1 MENNMVVRGRTAS
14 VVHRQPQVPDVETDR
29 YYPAYDEERT
39 GKLMD
44 EVIAAVKDD
53 RMNTKRA
60 ISADIAAT
68 ARVQNQND
76 RVIAACER
84 ELRRRDLPD
93 ERRDELLDRMSRA
106 ADSTAYECASSREF
120 QREQLDHCH
129 KLPWKIFLF
138 VATLVVGGVGGAALV
153 RAAA

>member
-1 MENNMVVRGRTAS
+1 MENNIVVTGRTVPAA
-14 VVHRQPQVPDVETDR
+14 RQQPQVPDVEMNR
-29 YYPAYDEERT
+29 YYPAYDEVRT

-53 RMNTKRA
+53 RMNTKRV

-84 ELRRRDLPD
+84 ELRRDLPD

-106 ADSTAYECASSREF
+106 ADSTAYESANSREF
-120 QREQLDHCH
+120 QREQLDHSH
-129 KLPWKIFLF
+129 KLPWKILLF
-138 VATLVVGGVGGAALV
+138 VATLVVGGVGGAAIV

>member
-1 MENNMVVRGRTAS
+1 MAR
-14 VVHRQPQVPDVETDR
+14 RQPQMLDTETGR
-29 YYPAYDEERT
+29 YYPAYDEERA
-39 GKLMD
+39 GKFVN

-53 RMNTKRA
+53 RANTKRA

-106 ADSTAYECASSREF
+106 ADSTAYESASSREF
-120 QREQLDHCH
+120 QREQLDHSH
-129 KLPWKIFLF
+129 KLPWKILLFL
-138 VATLVVGGVGGAALV
+138 AGLAVGGISGAALV

>member
-1 MENNMVVRGRTAS
+1 MTNNMVVRRKTVP
-14 VVHRQPQVPDVETDR
+14 VVQRQLQTPDAEMDR
-29 YYPAYDEERT
+29 YYPAYDEVRT
-39 GKLMD
+39 EKLVD

-53 RMNTKRA
+53 RANTKRT
-60 ISADIAAT
+60 ISADIAST

-84 ELRRRDLPD
+84 ELRRRELPD

-106 ADSTAYECASSREF
+106 ADSTAYESASSREF
-120 QREQLDHCH
+120 QREQLDHSH
-129 KLPWKIFLF
+129 KLSWKVLLF
-138 VATLVVGGVGGAALV
+138 VAGIAVGGIGGATLI

>member
-1 MENNMVVRGRTAS
+1 MENNMAVRGRTAP
-14 VVHRQPQVPDVETDR
+14 VVHRQPQVSDVETDR

-53 RMNTKRA
+53 RM
-60 ISADIAAT
+60 
-68 ARVQNQND
+68 
-76 RVIAACER
+76 
-84 ELRRRDLPD
+84 
-93 ERRDELLDRMSRA
+93 SRA

-120 QREQLDHCH
+120 QHEQLDHCH
-129 KLPWKIFLF
+129 KLPWKILLF

>member
-1 MENNMVVRGRTAS
+1 MENNMMIAGRTVPVAQ
-14 VVHRQPQVPDVETDR
+14 RQPQMPDTETNR
-29 YYPAYDEERT
+29 YYPVYGEERV
-39 GKLMD
+39 GKLIN

-53 RMNTKRA
+53 RVNTKRA

-106 ADSTAYECASSREF
+106 ADSTACESASSREY
-120 QREQLDHCH
+120 QREQLEHSH
-129 KLPWKIFLF
+129 KLPWKILLF

-153 RAAA
+153 RAAE